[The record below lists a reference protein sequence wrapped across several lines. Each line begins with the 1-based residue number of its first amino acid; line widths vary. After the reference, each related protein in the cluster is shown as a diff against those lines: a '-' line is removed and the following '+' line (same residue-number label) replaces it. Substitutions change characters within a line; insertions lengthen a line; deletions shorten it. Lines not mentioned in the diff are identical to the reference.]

1 MIENFQ
7 SCILMLLAKVFGHLA
22 APNDDAWAEFS
33 EILIKEG
40 KIIAIHVL

>member
-22 APNDDAWAEFS
+22 APNDDAWAEFVK
-33 EILIKEG
+33 ILLFVSLQSLKM
-40 KIIAIHVL
+40 L